1 MNFIIDNQS
10 QGMPAACMP
19 VIVLD
24 VSDGAYYRDYLDD
37 RKSYMVAM
45 MKELDWE
52 KIEER
57 FKQSDKMS
65 KIMAA

>member
-1 MNFIIDNQS
+1 
-10 QGMPAACMP
+10 MP

-37 RKSYMVAM
+37 RKSYMTGM
-45 MKELDWE
+45 MKEFDWE
-52 KIEER
+52 KIEDR

-65 KIMAA
+65 KVMGV